1 MGKMATEVSP
11 LAPKAENTSVSPH
24 FTEKVIEVLRD
35 QLVDVTGHGTYYKGA
50 ITAQQLVEI
59 AKFLPKEELEDLV
72 NNIPPIKDFAEL
84 AKREPSTL
92 FLIHVHV
99 GDCVIVEAMLIPWDK
114 KEFAKTLIRELKKR
128 RFNPNMVSPVVELE
142 ADGRRTFIAPLIV
155 EIKDDDDE
163 EEWNIGNLA
172 SLGDLTFVVP
182 WYDISSEKEV
192 RLTRRDFEALLA
204 KGKVYIR
211 LWWD

>member
-24 FTEKVIEVLRD
+24 FTEKIVEVLRD
-35 QLVDVTGHGTYYKGA
+35 QLVDVTGRGKYYKGV

-99 GDCVIVEAMLIPWDK
+99 GDCVIVEGMLVPWDK
-114 KEFAKTLIRELKKR
+114 IEFAKTLIRELKER
-128 RFNPNMVSPVVELE
+128 RLNPNMVSPAVELDTE
-142 ADGRRTFIAPLIV
+142 GRRTFIAPLIV
-155 EIKDDDDE
+155 EIKDDDHED
-163 EEWNIGNLA
+163 EWNIGNLA
-172 SLGDLTFVVP
+172 SLGDLTFLVP
-182 WYDISSEKEV
+182 WHDISSEKEA

>member
-1 MGKMATEVSP
+1 MT
-11 LAPKAENTSVSPH
+11 PKAENTSASPH
-24 FTEKVIEVLRD
+24 FTEKVVEVLRD
-35 QLVDVTGHGTYYKGA
+35 QLVDVTGHGTYYRGV
-50 ITAQQLVEI
+50 ITAQQLVEV
-59 AKFLPKEELEDLV
+59 ASFLPKEELEDLV

-99 GDCVIVEAMLIPWDK
+99 GDCVIVEGMLVPWDK
-114 KEFAKTLIRELKKR
+114 IEFAKAVIRELKER
-128 RFNPNMVSPVVELE
+128 RFNPNMVSPVVELDTE
-142 ADGRRTFIAPLIV
+142 GRMTFIAPLIV
-155 EIKDDDDE
+155 EIKDDDYE
-163 EEWNIGNLA
+163 EEWDIGNLA
-172 SLGDLTFVVP
+172 SLVDLTFVVP